1 MGEVTDE
8 NRVTTI
14 ATINGLTTTQDTC
27 IGKGLREG
35 LAALKTFDKANGG
48 VMILLTDG
56 GYYCPDSATSAG
68 EWESFPSDLDL
79 IKAQNVRVITI
90 AFSNA
95 ADDKIETLAL
105 ETGGASFFVPDNSG
119 PSDLNNAFS
128 GALAYQPETPMAEKS
143 VPIVEETFIGQK
155 TVDVNF
161 TIDQF
166 ASRELVLQLDFDSNS
181 KVQISLDN
189 VVLEEAFDTS
199 AEEVYQNKNLNL
211 SFGLHN
217 LTVTSTSAMTALSV
231 KVIGNVPDIFQLVMG
246 RILFFFERN
255 RVLIIRLR
263 AKRLRAALR

>member
-1 MGEVTDE
+1 MASVTDE

-14 ATINGLTTTQDTC
+14 ATINDLTTTGGTC
-27 IGKGLREG
+27 IGKGVREG
-35 LAALKTFDKANGG
+35 LAALKAFDGANGG

-56 GYYCPDSATSAG
+56 VYWCDGEGGNTWTS
-68 EWESFPSDLDL
+68 FKSDLAS
-79 IKAQNVRVITI
+79 IKEQNVRVITI
-90 AFSNA
+90 AFSNS

-128 GALAYQPETPMAEKS
+128 GALAYQPEPPMAEKS
-143 VPIVEETFIGQK
+143 VSIVEETFISQK

-199 AEEVYQNKNLNL
+199 AEGVYQNKNLNL
-211 SFGLHN
+211 SLGSHN

-231 KVIGNVPDIFQLVMG
+231 KVIWNVADILHLVMG
-246 RILFFFERN
+246 RIF
-255 RVLIIRLR
+255 VLLKEIEY
-263 AKRLRAALR
+263 